1 MARGRKRGDGSI
13 RLRKDGRWEGR
24 FVVGRDER
32 GFPVTKNVLA
42 RTKSECAAKLKEL
55 RERLET
61 PAPEPTRPGITLGA
75 WLDRWYQEYK
85 KANLRPNTQ
94 MSYERRIYQ
103 HIIPALGRIPLDKLT
118 ARDIQQFYT
127 NLKKSGRLT
136 RTELYGAGLSDQTV
150 RGIHTT
156 LRAAL
161 DKAAEEKL
169 IFRNPADS
177 CKPPSARPRE
187 MQVLTPEE
195 IQRLLIQAKEDGCYE
210 LLLLELATGLRRG
223 EILALRWSDLNF
235 RTGTLRVERQVHRV
249 RGELVVSPP
258 KTRAGNRTV
267 LLPAPVLNVLKTY
280 QKGVHSRWMFPSPV
294 KADSPMDPAAV
305 RKRLQTVLERA
316 ECRRLRFHDLRH
328 TFATASLEHG
338 MDVKTLSTIIGHV
351 SSATTLNTYTHIT
364 DAMRQSAADKI
375 DRGIGKA
382 EPQKQRE
389 QAPQKLPPSTFQA
402 HKGQRRKPG
411 TGCVS
416 QINDHLWEGRYSPV
430 VNGRRMA
437 RNIYA
442 KTEAECEEKLATL
455 IREMKA
461 EITAENERRRQAEL
475 AG

>member
-42 RTKSECAAKLKEL
+42 RTKAECAARLKEL

-118 ARDIQQFYT
+118 ARDIQQFYA
-127 NLKKSGRLT
+127 NLKKSGRLI
-136 RTELYGAGLSDQTV
+136 RTELYGTGLSDQTV